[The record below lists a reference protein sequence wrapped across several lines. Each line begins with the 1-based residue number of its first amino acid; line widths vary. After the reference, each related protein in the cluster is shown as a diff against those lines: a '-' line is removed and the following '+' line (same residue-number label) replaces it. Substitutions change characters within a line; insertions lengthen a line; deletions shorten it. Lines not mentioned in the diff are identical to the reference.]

1 MSQRNKKIK
10 HRETKSIKQIFNNAT
25 KLYDKRTD
33 IINAFVNKDIKPKN
47 PEVKLYED
55 PEE

>member
-10 HRETKSIKQIFNNAT
+10 RRETKSIKQIFNNTAQ
-25 KLYDKRTD
+25 LYDKRTD
-33 IINAFVNKDIKPKN
+33 IINAFVNKDIRPKN